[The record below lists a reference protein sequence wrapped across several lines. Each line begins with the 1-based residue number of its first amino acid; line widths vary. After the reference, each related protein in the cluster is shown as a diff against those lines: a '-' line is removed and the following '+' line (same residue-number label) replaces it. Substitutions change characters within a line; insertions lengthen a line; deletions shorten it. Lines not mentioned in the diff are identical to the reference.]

1 MIYNDIFSKSI
12 NFFGSSF
19 IAPKPDINEKGLPQ
33 FLNSSQGMIP
43 HFDMNQDYVY
53 WFGVDPVN
61 FSRIERWIVCNY
73 NNFLGLAISPKQ
85 GYLSEHL
92 QNEDFCYYWCAA
104 NVFWRN
110 VKLI

>member
-1 MIYNDIFSKSI
+1 MMFSGKFLFFNDLCLAVVFITQLLMIYNDIFSKSI

-61 FSRIERWIVCNY
+61 FSRIER
-73 NNFLGLAISPKQ
+73 
-85 GYLSEHL
+85 
-92 QNEDFCYYWCAA
+92 
-104 NVFWRN
+104 
-110 VKLI
+110 